1 MFSPYYAWSRRRG
14 EADPYDHCALN
25 VALYRRG
32 ADRWAM
38 TERRRHALEQTAQT
52 LVIGPSAVNW
62 DGTRLRIL
70 IDERTAPLP
79 RRLKGEVRFYP
90 PAITALGIALDAD
103 GRHLW
108 QPLAPCGRVEVSFEQ
123 PAWHWAGGGY
133 LDSNRGSTPLED
145 AFIRWDWSRSHLAD
159 GAAIA
164 YDVTRRDG
172 CNRTLALRIDR
183 DGDVDEVTPTPPVS
197 LPPSRWRIARS
208 ARAFNHGGGGG
219 TPRLVRTLEDAPFYT
234 RSLLTSSWHGGGA
247 LIMHESLSLD
257 RFRQWWVQAML
268 PFRMPR
274 SLSPARTRSALPS
287 IR

>member
-1 MFSPYYAWSRRRG
+1 
-14 EADPYDHCALN
+14 
-25 VALYRRG
+25 
-32 ADRWAM
+32 M
-38 TERRRHALEQTAQT
+38 TERRRQALAQTPQT

-62 DGTRLRIL
+62 DGTSLRIL

-90 PAITALGIALDAD
+90 SAITALGIALDAD

-108 QPLAPCGRVEVSFEQ
+108 QPLAPCGRVEVSFEK
-123 PAWHWAGGGY
+123 PAWRWTGGGY
-133 LDSNRGSTPLED
+133 LDSNSGSTPLED

-172 CNRTLALRIDR
+172 SARSLALRITHE
-183 DGDVDEVTPTPPVS
+183 GQIDEVSPPPAVS

-208 ARAFNHGGGGG
+208 ARAFNHGGGGA
-219 TPRLVRTLEDAPFYT
+219 PRLVRTLEDAPFYA
-234 RSLLTSSWHGGGA
+234 RSLLTNSWHGGHA

-257 RFRQWWVQAML
+257 RFRRLWVQALL

-274 SLSPARTRSALPS
+274 SASPARAGFALPS
-287 IR
+287 VR